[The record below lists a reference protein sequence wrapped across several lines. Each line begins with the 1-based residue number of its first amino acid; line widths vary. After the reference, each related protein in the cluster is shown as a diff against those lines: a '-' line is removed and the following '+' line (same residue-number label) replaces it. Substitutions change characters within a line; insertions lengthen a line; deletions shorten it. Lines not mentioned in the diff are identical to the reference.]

1 MEILYELGVTAPLI
15 TLSYGGPSKVEVTRS
30 CKTIEINYKVNRP
43 IKDFR
48 NHLQS
53 RGKIKCV
60 MNIANIIRVQEGWH
74 DSPKLGRLTFNLRSL
89 DENGVLRPKFY
100 HSKKDFNSPAKGTVS
115 YYIIAFYTDQNGN
128 KHKGLI
134 SNYLT
139 ISASFYDK

>member
-1 MEILYELGVTAPLI
+1 MENLYELGVTAPLI

-60 MNIANIIRVQEGWH
+60 MNIANIIRVQDGWH
-74 DSPKLGRLTFNLRSL
+74 DSPESGGMTFFLDSLGKT
-89 DENGVLRPKFY
+89 GVLKPKLC

-115 YYIIAFYTDQNGN
+115 YYIISVYTDHNGH
-128 KHKGLI
+128 KHNGLI

-139 ISASFYDK
+139 IPASFHDR